1 MLSRRDFVKGGVA
14 LVSIG
19 TAGTSLLKGAV
30 AFAAQDRAGV
40 DASKQGNILIL
51 VQLAGGNDGLA
62 TLVPI
67 GDSAYRSA
75 RPTLAPADETLL
87 PLEQGY
93 GLTPEL
99 KGLKGL
105 WDEKR
110 LAIVRGVGYPQQDYS
125 HFRSMAIWEHG
136 DPSLALDNGWLGR
149 TLDAME
155 SEQHDPFFGFNV
167 GGSTPPEMRGETFSV
182 PSVSDQSDYGF
193 KVGGREAPEGDARTA
208 TLLRLYEEYP
218 ANSPYGVLLETTAET
233 AVESS
238 RALAEVSAKYTAA
251 VPYPETSFGA
261 GLSLLAQT
269 ITGGLGIR
277 VGHVTLGGF
286 DTHSNQPDDHGALM
300 TTLDDGLT
308 AFYRDLAAHDCSKN
322 VLVMTWSE
330 FGRRVAQN
338 ANDGT
343 DHGAS
348 SIMFML
354 GDGVRGGLFGDAP
367 SLTNL
372 VDRGN
377 LPYTTDFRSVYATVI
392 ERWLGTPSA
401 PLLGQQWPLL
411 GFVGG

>member
-14 LVSIG
+14 FVSIG
-19 TAGTSLLKGAV
+19 TTSASLLKGAV
-30 AFAAQDRAGV
+30 AFAAQDRSGV
-40 DASKQGNILIL
+40 DAGGLGKILIV

-75 RPTLAPADETLL
+75 RPALAPADESLL
-87 PLEQGY
+87 PVDDGY
-93 GLTPEL
+93 GLAQEL
-99 KGLKGL
+99 GGLKGL
-105 WDEKR
+105 WDEQK
-110 LAIVRGVGYPQQDYS
+110 LAIVRGVGYPGEDYS

-136 DPSLALDNGWLGR
+136 DPSLALDHGWLGR

-167 GGSTPPEMRGETFSV
+167 GGTTPPEMRGERIAI

-193 KVGGREAPEGDARTA
+193 RVGGQPAREGDARTA
-208 TLLRLYEEYP
+208 TLLKLYEEYP
-218 ANSPYGVLLETTAET
+218 ATSPYGVLLETTAET

-238 RALAEVSAKYTAA
+238 RALAAVAASYTPA

-261 GLSLLAQT
+261 GLSLLAQA
-269 ITGGLGIR
+269 ITGGLGVR
-277 VGHVTLGGF
+277 VGHITLGGF
-286 DTHSNQPDDHGALM
+286 DTHNNQLAEHSALL
-300 TTLDDGLT
+300 TTLDEGLT
-308 AFYRDLAAHDCSKN
+308 AFYRDLAAHGRSGD

-338 ANDGT
+338 GNDGT

-354 GDGVRGGLFGDAP
+354 GDGVKRGLYGDAP

-377 LPYTTDFRSVYATVI
+377 LAYTTDFRSVYATLI

-401 PLLGQQWPLL
+401 PLMGQQWPLL
-411 GFVGG
+411 NFL